1 MLDLY
6 EAMYIADPGL
16 SEHEVETLAERLK
29 AEIVQKGGE
38 IVDLQHLGKKRLAY
52 SIRRKRDGFYF
63 LLYFRLARDLL
74 SEVKAGYRLNES
86 ILRFLILKKKE
97 MPAQGLRPGE
107 VRLPAQ
113 GLRPGAGD
121 KTSPAESGEEEE

>member
-29 AEIVQKGGE
+29 AEMVQKGGE

-74 SEVKAGYRLNES
+74 SELRVGYRLNES

>member
-52 SIRRKRDGFYF
+52 SIRRKRDGFYL
-63 LLYFRLARDLL
+63 LLYFRLARKLL
-74 SEVKAGYRLNES
+74 SEVRAGYRLNES
-86 ILRFLILKKKE
+86 ILRFLILKKNE

>member
-52 SIRRKRDGFYF
+52 SIRRRRDGFYF
-63 LLYFRLARDLL
+63 LLYFRVARNLL

-86 ILRFLILKKKE
+86 ILRFLILRKKE
-97 MPAQGLRPGE
+97 MEAQLAGE
-107 VRLPAQ
+107 RT
-113 GLRPGAGD
+113 G
-121 KTSPAESGEEEE
+121 PAESGEEEE

>member
-29 AEIVQKGGE
+29 AEMVQKGGE

-74 SEVKAGYRLNES
+74 SELRAGYRLNES

-97 MPAQGLRPGE
+97 MPAQGLRTGE